1 MEWDYEYDLVVVGSG
16 ASGFSAAITG
26 KREGLKTVLIE
37 KEQYFGGASALSG
50 GGVWIPN
57 NRYLKEAGVQD
68 SFKDAKTYLDETV
81 RDKTSDEMKETYLRR
96 GVEMLDYMH
105 DTSEHIRFSYAKDY
119 SDYYPQLKGGKGKG
133 RSIEPPVFNLNKLG
147 DWRKLM
153 KPPAMDTKG
162 FVMTGQDFRHVNMI
176 TRTWK
181 GKARSLTL
189 GWRLVQYLIFRT
201 RYSSL
206 GQALIGRLA
215 LAYKELE
222 GELWL
227 NSPFVDLVVE
237 DGAVVGIKIMKDG
250 KEANVKANKGVIFA
264 SGGFSRKQ
272 EYREK
277 YLPAPTDQAW
287 TSSPE
292 GQTGDLLS
300 PALRLDAK
308 LGFMDKVWGAPSII
322 DHTGTPFFLVAD
334 RAIPSMIITDQ
345 DGNRYINE
353 PTPYHE
359 FVDKM
364 YEHHERTGG
373 KAIHSWIILDHKAKK
388 RHLFAGLFPGQDFPK
403 AYYDHDVVLKS
414 DTIAGLE
421 EKMNIPTGNLVQT
434 VERFNGFAK
443 TGKDL
448 DFNRGET
455 AHDRYY
461 GDPTLD
467 NPNLDAIDKAPFYAL
482 KVYPGDIGTKGGVV
496 IDQYARVLKEDGIPI
511 EGLYACG
518 NCSAAVMGESYPGP
532 GATIGPGMT
541 FGYIAALHC
550 KEKQETLSKSDV
562 TDENV
567 TI

>member
-1 MEWDYEYDLVVVGSG
+1 MKWDVEYDLVVVGSG
-16 ASGFSAAITG
+16 ASGFAAAITG
-26 KREGLKTVLIE
+26 AKEGLKTILIE
-37 KEQYFGGASALSG
+37 KEQHFGGASALSG

-57 NRYLKEAGVQD
+57 NRYLVKAGVVD
-68 SFKDAKTYLDETV
+68 SFEEAKKYLDATV
-81 RDKTSDEMKETYLRR
+81 GDKTSDEMKETYLTR
-96 GVEMLDYMH
+96 GVEMLDYLH
-105 DTSEHIRFSYAKDY
+105 ETSNHMRFSYAKDY
-119 SDYYPQLKGGKGKG
+119 SDYYPHLEGGKGEG
-133 RSIEPPVFNLNKLG
+133 RSIEPLIFNLNELG
-147 DWRKLM
+147 DWRKLL
-153 KPPAMDTKG
+153 KPPTIDTKG

-181 GKARSLTL
+181 GKVRSFSL
-189 GWRLVQYLIFRT
+189 GWRLVKYLAFKT
-201 RYSSL
+201 RYSAL

-215 LAYKELE
+215 MTYKELN

-227 NSPFVDLVVE
+227 NTPFVDHIVE
-237 DGAVVGIKIMKDG
+237 DGRVIGIKIVKDG
-250 KEANVKANKGVIFA
+250 KEINVKANKGVIFA
-264 SGGFSRKQ
+264 SGGFSKKQ

-277 YLPAPTDQAW
+277 YLPSPTNQAW
-287 TSSPE
+287 TSSPD
-292 GQTGDLLS
+292 GQTGDMLEPTLK
-300 PALRLDAK
+300 LGAK
-308 LGFMDKVWGAPSII
+308 LAFMNKVWGAPSII

-345 DGNRYINE
+345 DGHRFINE

-364 YEHHERTGG
+364 YEHNEKTGG
-373 KAIHSWIILDHKAKK
+373 KAVHSWIILDHKAKK

-403 AYYDHDVVLKS
+403 EYYEHGTVLKS

-421 EKMNIPTGNLVQT
+421 EKLNMPKGNLVKT

-443 TGKDL
+443 MGTDL

-455 AHDRYY
+455 PHDRYY
-461 GDPTLD
+461 GDPTLN
-467 NPNLDAIDKAPFYAL
+467 NPNLDEINKGPFYGL

-496 IDQYARVLKEDGIPI
+496 IDKNARVLREDGTPI

-550 KEKQETLSKSDV
+550 LQKPVQETVNQFV
-562 TDENV
+562 TV
-567 TI
+567 G